1 MPLIIKLE
9 HNFSV
14 IFFNAPQNK
23 IRGHVRRVTNQ
34 IAVLWRHFARFLLWY
49 PLSYQVFFIEAET
62 INMY

>member
-14 IFFNAPQNK
+14 KIFNAPHNK

-34 IAVLWRHFARFLLWY
+34 IAGLWRHFARFLLWY
-49 PLSYQVFFIEAET
+49 RLSYQVFFIEAET
-62 INMY
+62 IYMY